1 MFERTADE
9 SPHHANVPLMFGP
22 SGSSTSVTRSITWA
36 PGHLTATAQSGD
48 SSSALSFAFESNTVD
63 QFHSGSPSLHAYD
76 GSIRVGFLDE
86 GTGPVLGTITI
97 SVRPPEGWPVEMV
110 YEPGRAHA
118 AITRAGE
125 SSEASP
131 SSHPE
136 AIALL
141 ADTAGLT
148 TPSGSPDPGLED
160 LLDLIVELEVNP
172 TAYDTVSAYG
182 ASGGGS
188 AIAATPPGD
197 GNPDGGFVTVA
208 PASNQ
213 FNYAPSGAM
222 VPIPMIVVLGIG
234 ILLWMVGIVLIVL
247 RRFSLYPEAVVVT
260 GNPASSAS

>member
-1 MFERTADE
+1 M
-9 SPHHANVPLMFGP
+9 HH
-22 SGSSTSVTRSITWA
+22 
-36 PGHLTATAQSGD
+36 
-48 SSSALSFAFESNTVD
+48 
-63 QFHSGSPSLHAYD
+63 QF
-76 GSIRVGFLDE
+76 
-86 GTGPVLGTITI
+86 
-97 SVRPPEGWPVEMV
+97 
-110 YEPGRAHA
+110 
-118 AITRAGE
+118 AGE
-125 SSEASP
+125 S
-131 SSHPE
+131 
-136 AIALL
+136 
-141 ADTAGLT
+141 DT